1 MTRDGGDRLNFE
13 LATAGQ
19 IVFGPGSLLKAG
31 ELLDRLL
38 PKESSRR
45 VLLVCG
51 LSAARAEPLFNVLQ
65 AAGIGAEVFSVSAE
79 PTVATVGLAV
89 GLARA
94 SEVAAVVG
102 MGGGSAVDAG
112 KAIAAMATNPGELID
127 YLEIIGAGR
136 HFEQPPLP
144 YVAIPTTAGTGSEVT
159 RNAVIASPDHRVKVS
174 LRSPLMLPRVALV
187 DPELTRTLPAAL
199 TASTGLDALT
209 QVVEPLVSSKA
220 NPLTDAVCRE
230 GIRRVAVSLRVA
242 CREPDN
248 LQARTDMSLAS
259 LCGGLALA
267 NAGLGAVHGLA
278 GPIGG
283 MFPAPHGA
291 ICALLLPEVMRA
303 NIAAAAAA
311 EKDAALARYQEV
323 AALLTGNPQA
333 SPQDGVAWVADLVA
347 ELGIARLSTYGVTQS
362 HLGEL
367 ADKGLAASSMKA
379 NPVSLPRETLMELMG
394 ACL

>member
-1 MTRDGGDRLNFE
+1 MLNYEF
-13 LATAGQ
+13 ATAGR
-19 IVFGPGSLLKAG
+19 IVFGPGTLAKAG
-31 ELLDRLL
+31 ELLDELL

-51 LSAARAEPLFNVLQ
+51 LSAARSEPLFDVLQ

-94 SEVAAVVG
+94 SEVAAVIAI
-102 MGGGSAVDAG
+102 GGGSAIDAG
-112 KAIAAMATNPGELID
+112 KAIAAMATNPGELTD
-127 YLEIIGAGR
+127 YLEVIGAGR
-136 HFEQPPLP
+136 RIEQPSLP
-144 YVAIPTTAGTGSEVT
+144 YLAIPTTAGTGSEVT

-174 LRSPLMLPRVALV
+174 LRSPLMLPRVALI

-209 QVVEPLVSSKA
+209 QVIEPLVSSKA
-220 NPLTDAVCRE
+220 NPLADAVCRE
-230 GIRRVAVSLRVA
+230 GIRRAAASLRTAV
-242 CREPDN
+242 REPEN
-248 LQARTDMSLAS
+248 LAARTDMCLAS

-291 ICALLLPEVMRA
+291 VCARLLPEVMRA
-303 NIAAAAAA
+303 NIAAAADDQTVL
-311 EKDAALARYQEV
+311 ERYREV
-323 AALLTGNPQA
+323 AVLLTGNPQA
-333 SPQDGVAWVADLVA
+333 GPQDSAAWVADLVA
-347 ELGIARLSTYGVTQS
+347 ELGIAQLGAYGLSEA

-367 ADKGLAASSMKA
+367 ADKGLAASSMKG
-379 NPVSLPRETLMELMG
+379 NPVSLPRETLMELMA